1 MAINVAATDNTV
13 PTEKV
18 SEHPSGEDL
27 HNAQI
32 APGAK
37 EDGIHGE
44 GEDPEPEYVTGIKY
58 WLIVFALCL
67 AIFVIM
73 LDGTVIATAAPEITD
88 EFHSLADLGWYS
100 SVYFSALSIA
110 QLLFGKLNTLY
121 SIRWTYT
128 CAMLL
133 FLALVVGSAIC
144 GAAPNSP
151 ALIVGRAI
159 AGLGCSGLLIG
170 TFSLIPLIAAPLKR
184 PIFVGTVGGV
194 LGLGMSIG
202 PLVGGAFTENVTWR
216 WNFYLNL
223 PVGAV
228 SYLIF
233 FFLVHPPA
241 TSKPIKSASS
251 ILRAIDLLGLLIVA
265 PCVIC
270 LLLALQWGGTI
281 YPWSDGRIIALLV
294 LFGVLGIAF
303 IAVEIWQGD
312 EALLPPR
319 VFTQRSLLAA
329 VFFCFCSSGS
339 SFTFAYYVPI
349 WFQAVLGTSPLQAG
363 VDTLP
368 LVISQ
373 TIASV
378 VGGGGIAAMGYIW
391 PFMIASS
398 VLLSVGAGLITT
410 FNPTIPTGNWIGYQI
425 LYGLGMGLSAQT
437 PLMVAQNVLEL
448 DDIPLGSGMVMFTQ
462 TIAGAIFTA
471 VAQALFGNTLY
482 SGLAGLNLPG
492 FDFSEALAGGVTSI
506 TAGLT
511 GNLKQAVVQ
520 VINTALTH
528 SWRLCVALSCIGM
541 IGSLVLKRQ
550 KIRGHENSKKT
561 ESHPS

>member
-1 MAINVAATDNTV
+1 MATNVAATDITV
-13 PTEKV
+13 PTEKA
-18 SEHPSGEDL
+18 SEHPSSEDL

-32 APGAK
+32 APVEK
-37 EDGIHGE
+37 EDRIHGE

-110 QLLFGKLNTLY
+110 QLLFGKLNT
-121 SIRWTYT
+121 
-128 CAMLL
+128 
-133 FLALVVGSAIC
+133 
-144 GAAPNSP
+144 
-151 ALIVGRAI
+151 
-159 AGLGCSGLLIG
+159 
-170 TFSLIPLIAAPLKR
+170 
-184 PIFVGTVGGV
+184 PIFVGTVGEV

-241 TSKPIKSASS
+241 TSKPIESASS

-303 IAVEIWQGD
+303 IAVEIWQVD

-368 LVISQ
+368 LVMSQ

-378 VGGGGIAAMGYIW
+378 VGRGGVAAMGYIW

-410 FNPTIPTGNWIGYQI
+410 FNPTITTGNWIWYQI

-448 DDIPLGSGMVMFTQ
+448 DDIPLGAT
-462 TIAGAIFTA
+462 FTA
-471 VAQALFGNTLY
+471 VAQALFGNSLY

-492 FDFSEALAGGVTSI
+492 FEFSEALAGGVASI

-511 GNLKQAVVQ
+511 DDLKQAVVQ
-520 VINTALTH
+520 VINTAHTH

-550 KIRGHENSKKT
+550 KIRGHENAKKS
-561 ESHPS
+561 ESPPS